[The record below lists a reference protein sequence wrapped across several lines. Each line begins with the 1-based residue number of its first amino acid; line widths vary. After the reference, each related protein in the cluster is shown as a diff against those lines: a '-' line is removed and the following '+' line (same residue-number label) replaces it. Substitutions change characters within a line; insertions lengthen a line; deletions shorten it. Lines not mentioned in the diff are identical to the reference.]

1 MTVKG
6 LLFDASIA
14 KSLKVIKVFNVFL
27 LFDVTVDFDIIRIA
41 IHLPIGEIFKNWTFP
56 YDCRDEQADICWRGD
71 SFVIFIIYLRGK
83 SIAFVSLMYTSPF

>member
-41 IHLPIGEIFKNWTFP
+41 IHLPIGEIFKN
-56 YDCRDEQADICWRGD
+56 
-71 SFVIFIIYLRGK
+71 
-83 SIAFVSLMYTSPF
+83 